1 MNTTKSNTRRKFL
14 VAAGLGGAG
23 AVAAVATGRKAVA
36 PSAKQASAEDAE
48 QGYRVTDHIRKYY
61 RTTEV

>member
-1 MNTTKSNTRRKFL
+1 MSTTKSNTRRKFL

-23 AVAAVATGRKAVA
+23 AVAAVATGRKAV
-36 PSAKQASAEDAE
+36 PPTAKQASAEDPE
-48 QGYRVTDHIRKYY
+48 QGYRVTDHIPKYY